1 MHERLKKTLVEVQNS
16 ILTGRIAIVIA
27 NGAACSNNLLN
38 SFINQDALLVVLD
51 AALKRVAEIGLFPH
65 VALGDFDAGFD
76 ASFYLEK
83 YPYLEIIDAPDQN
96 KTDLEKAFDYL
107 VEKEIKTV
115 YVFWA
120 TGKRSDH
127 ALANL
132 SCIVKYRNTLSIT
145 LIDDHS
151 KIQLLDKHFSN
162 WYAADTCLSLMPLG
176 KVTGI
181 STKNLLYPLHEEE
194 LTSGYRMGNSNSVV
208 TDGIVTIEHQ
218 SGDLLLMECKD

>member
-1 MHERLKKTLVEVQNS
+1 MAEVQNS
-16 ILTGRIAIVIA
+16 IHRGSLAIVIA
-27 NGAACSNNLLN
+27 NGATCSINLLN
-38 SFINQDALLVVLD
+38 SFINEDTLLVVLD
-51 AALKRVAEIGLFPH
+51 AALKRVAETSLNPH

-76 ASFYLEK
+76 AGFYLEK
-83 YPYLEIIDAPDQN
+83 YPHLEIVAAPDQN

-107 VEKEIKTV
+107 IEKEIKTV

-151 KIQLLDKHFSN
+151 KIQLLDKKYSF
-162 WYAADTCLSLMPLG
+162 WYAANTCLSLMPLG

-181 STKNLLYPLHEEE
+181 STKNLLYPLNNEE

-208 TDGIVTIEHQ
+208 ADGIVTIEHQ
-218 SGDLLLMECKD
+218 SGDLLLMECSD

>member
-1 MHERLKKTLVEVQNS
+1 MQQIINPVNS
-16 ILTGRIAIVIA
+16 SAIVIA
-27 NGAACSNNLLN
+27 NGLACHKKLITDCMLS
-38 SFINQDALLVVLD
+38 IPIVVVLD
-51 AALKRVAEIGLFPH
+51 AAVERLSDLDITPNVL
-65 VALGDFDAGFD
+65 LGDFDAGFD
-76 ASFYLEK
+76 AGFYLEK
-83 YPYLEIIDAPDQN
+83 YPHLEIIDAPDQN

-145 LIDDHS
+145 LIDNHS

-162 WYAADTCLSLMPLG
+162 WYAANTCLSLMPLG

-181 STKNLLYPLHEEE
+181 STKNLLYPLYKEE
-194 LTSGYRMGNSNSVV
+194 LNTGYRMGNSNSVV
-208 TDGIVTIEHQ
+208 KDGIVTIEHQ

>member
-1 MHERLKKTLVEVQNS
+1 MAEVQNS
-16 ILTGRIAIVIA
+16 ILRGRLAIVIA
-27 NGAACSNNLLN
+27 NGATCSFNLLN
-38 SFINQDALLVVLD
+38 SFINEDTFLVVLD
-51 AALKRVAEIGLFPH
+51 AALKRVAETTLFPH
-65 VALGDFDAGFD
+65 VVLGDFDAGFD
-76 ASFYLEK
+76 AGFYLEK
-83 YPYLEIIDAPDQN
+83 YPHLEIVAAPDQN

-107 VEKEIKTV
+107 IEKEIKTV

-132 SCIVKYRNTLSIT
+132 SCIVKYRNALSIT

-151 KIQLLDKHFSN
+151 KIQLLDKKYSF
-162 WYAADTCLSLMPLG
+162 WYAANTYLSLMPLG

-181 STKNLLYPLHEEE
+181 STKNLLYPLNNEE

-208 TDGIVTIEHQ
+208 ADGIVTIEHQ
-218 SGDLLLMECKD
+218 SGDLLLMECRD

>member
-1 MHERLKKTLVEVQNS
+1 VQQTINPVNPS
-16 ILTGRIAIVIA
+16 AIVIA
-27 NGAACSNNLLN
+27 NGLACRKKLITDCML
-38 SFINQDALLVVLD
+38 SFPLVVVLD
-51 AALKRVAEIGLFPH
+51 AAVERLSDLDIIPNVL
-65 VALGDFDAGFD
+65 LGDFDAGFD
-76 ASFYLEK
+76 AGFYLEK
-83 YPYLEIIDAPDQN
+83 YPHLEIIETPDQN

-107 VEKEIKTV
+107 IEKEIKTV

-162 WYAADTCLSLMPLG
+162 WYLANTCLSLMPLG

-181 STKNLLYPLHEEE
+181 STKNLLYPLHKEE
-194 LTSGYRMGNSNSVV
+194 LNTGYRMGNSNSVV
-208 TDGIVTIEHQ
+208 KDGIVTIEHE

>member
-1 MHERLKKTLVEVQNS
+1 MLS
-16 ILTGRIAIVIA
+16 ITMV
-27 NGAACSNNLLN
+27 
-38 SFINQDALLVVLD
+38 VVLD
-51 AALKRVAEIGLFPH
+51 AAVERLSDLDITPNVL
-65 VALGDFDAGFD
+65 LGDFDAGFD
-76 ASFYLEK
+76 AGLYLEK
-83 YPYLEIIDAPDQN
+83 YPHLEIIDAPDQN
-96 KTDLEKAFDYL
+96 KTDLEKAFGYL
-107 VEKEIKTV
+107 IEKEIKTV

-162 WYAADTCLSLMPLG
+162 WYAANTCLSLMPLG

-181 STKNLLYPLHEEE
+181 STKNLLYPLYKEE
-194 LTSGYRMGNSNSVV
+194 LNIGYRMGNSNSVV
-208 TDGIVTIEHQ
+208 KDGIVTIEHQ